1 MQLLMQFLQIRGN
14 GMIYNKS
21 FKFSLILISVINIC
35 IISVGVKFGGT
46 AIVFIAFIIE
56 ILLILY
62 EIRKQKNIARL
73 LQVGEIKHLS
83 ADDIMYTTKMVTN
96 RTGYANMHINVQTTP
111 NYKNGFYKGFISIP
125 YVCYQAF
132 QEALTEIGVE
142 IRIDPENT
150 DNYYMCLENVAA
162 YRWIPNSCNVEK
174 EKKITIWFWIIIN
187 IIIMSGA
194 FLV

>member
-1 MQLLMQFLQIRGN
+1 MRYLRFWGN

-21 FKFSLILISVINIC
+21 FKFSLILLALLNIC
-35 IISVGVKFGGT
+35 IVSIGVKLGVFS

-56 ILLILY
+56 IIIILY
-62 EIRKQKNIARL
+62 EIRKHKNIARL
-73 LQVGEIKHLS
+73 LQVGEVKHLS
-83 ADDIMYTTKMVTN
+83 ADDIIYTTKMVTN
-96 RTGYANMHINVQTTP
+96 RTGYANMHINVQTSS
-111 NYKNGFYKGFISIP
+111 NYKNGYYKGFISIP
-125 YVCYQAF
+125 YTCYQAF

-194 FLV
+194 FLL